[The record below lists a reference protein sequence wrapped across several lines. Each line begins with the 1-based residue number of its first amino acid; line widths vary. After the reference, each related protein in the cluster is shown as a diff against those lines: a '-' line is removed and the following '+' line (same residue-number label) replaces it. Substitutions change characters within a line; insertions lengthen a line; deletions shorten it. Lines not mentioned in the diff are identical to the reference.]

1 MLFSEKGERMPISD
15 AEKIFVLHGVQD
27 DSRSDGRSRKEI
39 RPIKFETELVVSCNG
54 SANLRLANTD
64 VLVGVKAELDLEG
77 QSDHGR
83 IEFFVDC
90 SANATPD
97 FEGDYILYTI
107 EKFSFRS
114 TYIRNT

>member
-1 MLFSEKGERMPISD
+1 MPALGVISD

-27 DSRSDGRSRKEI
+27 DVRVDGRSRKEI

-77 QSDHGR
+77 ESDHGK

-97 FEGDYILYTI
+97 FEGTYYYIVYIL
-107 EKFSFRS
+107 KFSL
-114 TYIRNT
+114 RNICHT